1 MRWRRCGRGHTTELA
16 RPARRAHVRRV
27 ATGRDPERLP
37 AEARRLF
44 LRYAE
49 EIVERFGLCPWAA
62 AARTDGRVRIEI
74 VRGEEP
80 SVAEALACID
90 VVEHDAGTDVGIL
103 VFPELVLDRIPFQHF
118 AAALRQADAE
128 RKSRGDTVL
137 AMADFHPNAEPDLGS
152 PDRLVAFVRRTPD
165 PVIQL
170 VRRSALAAVRLTED
184 TGTRFVEPGAFW
196 SPGGAPLTSPPEP
209 VSDRVARANLRTV
222 ERVGIEAVRAVLDDI
237 ARDRDRSYAALGLI
251 APAWRAGI
259 TRRLT
264 T

>member
-1 MRWRRCGRGHTTELA
+1 MQ
-16 RPARRAHVRRV
+16 
-27 ATGRDPERLP
+27 TGPDPERLT

-44 LRYAE
+44 LRYAQE
-49 EIVERFGLCPWAA
+49 VVERFGLCPWAA
-62 AARTDGRVRIEI
+62 TARTDGRLRVEI
-74 VRGEEP
+74 VRGGMP
-80 SVAEALACID
+80 SVAAALAGVD
-90 VVEHDAGTDVGIL
+90 VVERDAGTDVGIL
-103 VFPELVLDRIPFQHF
+103 VFPELALDRVPFQHF

-128 RKSRGDTVL
+128 RKARGDTVL

-184 TGTRFVEPGAFW
+184 AGTRFVEPGAFW
-196 SPGGAPLTSPPEP
+196 SHGGAPVTSPPEP

-222 ERVGIEAVRAVLDDI
+222 ERVGVGAVRAVLDDI
-237 ARDRDRSYAALGLI
+237 ARDRDRSYAALGLN

-259 TRRLT
+259 AQRVT